1 MINQKII
8 KTDVPNCGD
17 SFIIIENGRTACLSK
32 VHFIGDK
39 LIISYK

>member
-17 SFIIIENGRTACLSK
+17 PFIIIENGRTACLSK
-32 VHFIGDK
+32 VYFVDDK
-39 LIISYK
+39 LMIIVF